1 MTTNIQEILNKAEHL
16 PYNFHIAVKVARM
29 LEDVNVNIN
38 ELSATIGADQALTV
52 KLLKQCN
59 SAEYGFSKKITTV
72 KDAIARI
79 GFKPLKTIIFAIV
92 SKSPFNQEIHG
103 YGLEK
108 GELWRNS
115 VSCAVF
121 SRYLAELIAYHD
133 PDQAFTAGLLRDIGK
148 LVLHEYVRKEYD
160 EITNLV
166 ESQNIPFSIAEEQI
180 IGMNHNQIGVV
191 VAEKWNFPQLLLDVI
206 KYHHDP
212 EKANQD
218 GCEDLSL
225 VKIVHFADYL
235 SVMLGYG
242 IGSDGM
248 MQEINLQS
256 LESLGLKLT
265 PESMELLMADL
276 VNLNSEIENLI
287 SNL

>member
-1 MTTNIQEILNKAEHL
+1 MKNIQEILNKAEHL

-38 ELSATIGADQALTV
+38 ELSTVIGADQALTV

-92 SKSPFNQEIHG
+92 SKSPFNQDIQG

-121 SRYLAELIAYHD
+121 SRYLAELVSYHD

-148 LVLHEYVRKEYD
+148 LVLHEFVRSDYD
-160 EITNLV
+160 EIVKLV
-166 ESQNIPFSIAEEQI
+166 ENESIPFSKAEEEI
-180 IGMNHNQIGVV
+180 MGMNHSQIGVV
-191 VAEKWNFPQLLLDVI
+191 VAEKWNFPQVLLDVI
-206 KYHHDP
+206 KYHHSP
-212 EKANQD
+212 EKAEQEKCDDIN
-218 GCEDLSL
+218 L
-225 VKIVHFADYL
+225 VRIVHFADYL

-242 IGSDGM
+242 IGKDGM
-248 MQEINLQS
+248 MQEINSSS
-256 LESLGLKLT
+256 LESLGLHLT
-265 PESMELLMADL
+265 TETMELLMADL
-276 VNLNSEIENLI
+276 VNLSAEIENII